1 MEATVEMFLFYPH
14 GNVMDHWFVAWPLI
28 SWFTTWSLAK
38 KTLSTLIV
46 FWLHVISLVMEQ
58 IPSLPVLLRCDQDA
72 IIEKYEMS
80 HVSKADVY
88 ALFYIISITQML
100 FYLVTAWSICSCIC
114 ARALDKDKREGWR
127 EQERKK
133 RQRESSAQISECVW
147 QRGQPRRQV
156 PALQH
161 RKWHMT
167 ALTFVIPLSPSAP
180 KPKPPTNTQASIDTH
195 TLEDTQSHTVY
206 CLDYIIFIPGT
217 WALLV
222 GWHLGLC
229 STKVTFLCPWVKDAC
244 LQHAF
249 EMKDR
254 KKIRWERFPKA
265 LWSEASTVTH
275 KLVKQYV
282 NLGWYWIKL
291 PEWHESI
298 VLRWSK

>member
-1 MEATVEMFLFYPH
+1 MRVHWIKTERRMER
-14 GNVMDHWFVAWPLI
+14 
-28 SWFTTWSLAK
+28 AK
-38 KTLSTLIV
+38 
-46 FWLHVISLVMEQ
+46 
-58 IPSLPVLLRCDQDA
+58 
-72 IIEKYEMS
+72 EKETAREFS
-80 HVSKADVY
+80 ADIWVR
-88 ALFYIISITQML
+88 LT
-100 FYLVTAWSICSCIC
+100 
-114 ARALDKDKREGWR
+114 
-127 EQERKK
+127 ER
-133 RQRESSAQISECVW
+133 
-147 QRGQPRRQV
+147 
-156 PALQH
+156 
-161 RKWHMT
+161 T
-167 ALTFVIPLSPSAP
+167 ALEAGPSPSAPKMTHDCFDFCHPLSPSAP
-180 KPKPPTNTQASIDTH
+180 KTKPPTNTEASMDTH
-195 TLEDTQSHTVY
+195 THTHTLKDTQSHTVY
-206 CLDYIIFIPGT
+206 CLDYIIFILGT

-249 EMKDR
+249 EMKDG

>member
-1 MEATVEMFLFYPH
+1 MLFNFSWTNIYPIMLLLQILYIVKMQKCKIMKSVTACLWLKNIVAVPLFYKH
-14 GNVMDHWFVAWPLI
+14 C
-28 SWFTTWSLAK
+28 
-38 KTLSTLIV
+38 STV
-46 FWLHVISLVMEQ
+46 
-58 IPSLPVLLRCDQDA
+58 C
-72 IIEKYEMS
+72 
-80 HVSKADVY
+80 
-88 ALFYIISITQML
+88 
-100 FYLVTAWSICSCIC
+100 YLTHMTVVGAGAQTCSCKST
-114 ARALDKDKREGWR
+114 RALDRDRERWR
-127 EQERKK
+127 EQKK
-133 RQRESSAQISECVW
+133 RRQRESSPQISECVW

-167 ALTFVIPLSPSAP
+167 ALTFVIPCLPPPPNPSLQQTLRLA
-180 KPKPPTNTQASIDTH
+180 KRH
-195 TLEDTQSHTVY
+195 TLKDTQSHTVY
-206 CLDYIIFIPGT
+206 CLDYIIFIPRT

-249 EMKDR
+249 EMKGR
-254 KKIRWERFPKA
+254 RGKKKIRWERFPKA